1 MKITDKY
8 FYRARV
14 TNMTDKEF
22 ERVLAFLIDR
32 NIVRRL
38 LRSDDYEKKVSELIS
53 SRNQSH
59 VQKIN
64 SVYLLN

>member
-1 MKITDKY
+1 
-8 FYRARV
+8 
-14 TNMTDKEF
+14 MTDKEF

-38 LRSDDYEKKVSELIS
+38 LRSDDYEKKLSELIS
-53 SRNQSH
+53 GRDQIH

-64 SVYLLN
+64 SVNLLN

>member
-1 MKITDKY
+1 
-8 FYRARV
+8 
-14 TNMTDKEF
+14 MTDKEF

-38 LRSDDYEKKVSELIS
+38 LRSDDYEKKLSESIS
-53 SRNQSH
+53 GRDQIH

-64 SVYLLN
+64 SVNLLN

>member
-8 FYRARV
+8 FYCARV

-38 LRSDDYEKKVSELIS
+38 LRSDDYEKKLSESIS
-53 SRNQSH
+53 GRDQIH

-64 SVYLLN
+64 SVNLLN